1 MIQIAKKIVFI
12 IVILMMVGCSAPPGS
27 ESAGEFI
34 DSSTSTA
41 KIKASLI
48 DELGTQAFSIQVKTF
63 KENVQLSGF
72 VNSQYIKKRAGVIA
86 GNHYEIKHVRND
98 LIVK

>member
-1 MIQIAKKIVFI
+1 MTRIVKKLIFI
-12 IVILMMVGCSAPPGS
+12 FVLLILAGCSAAPGG
-27 ESAGEFI
+27 ESAGEFL

-41 KIKASLI
+41 KIKADLI
-48 DELGTQAFSIQVKTF
+48 DQLGTQAFSIQVKTF

-72 VNSQYIKKRAGVIA
+72 VNSQYVKKRAGVIA
-86 GNHYEIKHVRND
+86 GNRYEIRHVRND

>member
-1 MIQIAKKIVFI
+1 MQIIKKL
-12 IVILMMVGCSAPPGS
+12 IVIFILLSIAGCTAAPNG

-41 KIKASLI
+41 RIKADLI
-48 DELGTQAFSIQVKTF
+48 DQLGTQAFSIQVKTF

-72 VNSQYIKKRAGVIA
+72 VNSQYIKKRAGIIA
-86 GNHYEIKHVRND
+86 GNRYEIKHVRND